1 MKKGTIYNLEFKRK
15 RKGLTNYRKRLKILL
30 SRKLRLVI
38 RRSLNNINAT
48 VVDYNNKGD
57 IIKVASHSSSL
68 KKFGWNHNTGNVP
81 SSYLVGYLLG
91 KKAKAAKLDEAVL
104 DIGLQKSIK
113 GSRIYAVLAGAVD
126 AGLNVPH
133 DKEILPD
140 KKRITGEH
148 IVKYSE
154 LLKGDGEAMK
164 KQFGKFLKNNVNPS
178 DITKNFEEVKSKI
191 DSQVK

>member
-30 SRKLRLVI
+30 SRKLRLVV

-48 VVDYNNKGD
+48 IVDYNDKGD
-57 IIKVASHSSSL
+57 VIKIASHSSSL
-68 KKFGWNHNTGNVP
+68 KKYGWKQNTGNIP
-81 SSYLVGYLLG
+81 AAYLVGYLLG
-91 KKAKAAKLDEAVL
+91 KKAISTKINEAVL

-113 GSRIYAVLAGAVD
+113 GSRIYAVLAGSVD

-140 KKRITGEH
+140 KKRIIGEH
-148 IVKYSE
+148 IAKYSDS
-154 LLKGDGEAMK
+154 LKKDAEAMK
-164 KQFGKFLKNNVNPS
+164 KQFGKCLKNNINPS
-178 DITKNFEEVKSKI
+178 DITKNFEEVKKNI
-191 DSQVK
+191 DVQVK